1 MNACD
6 LAIIG
11 AGPAGMAAA
20 TEAANAGLSVI
31 LLDEQPAPGGQIY
44 RGIETVP
51 EERRKLLGPDYG
63 KGLSIAQAFRASNA
77 TYIPEAT
84 VWNINPDLSIDY
96 SRNGGSSQISTRH
109 LLIATGAVER
119 PTPMPGWTLP
129 GVTTAGALQI
139 LLKAHGGVGDDVV
152 LVGSGPLLY
161 LLAQQMIEAGGPPK
175 AIIETI
181 DRSHYLKAARHLP
194 RALSALS
201 YLRKGMAMMRQI
213 RRAGVPHYT
222 GARDIRIE
230 GAQRAEA
237 VCFSAHGRAHRI
249 ETTSVALHQG
259 VVPNQQATRLLGCDH
274 VWSESQRC
282 FIPKLDAFFE
292 SSVEN
297 VFVAGDGAGIAGA
310 NSAEIR
316 GRIVALRVAQKLGD
330 DKGTQIRALQKKLS
344 RDEAIRP
351 FLETLYAPSDE
362 VMVPHDDV
370 LVCRC
375 EEVTAGAIREAVDL
389 GAPGPNQIKS
399 FLRSG
404 MGPCQG
410 RMCGLAVS
418 SIIAERRKE
427 NPQSIGY
434 YRLRPPLKPL
444 LLSELAQLE
453 REPTRDEPL

>member
-31 LLDEQPAPGGQIY
+31 LLDEQPVPGGQVY
-44 RGIETVP
+44 RAIETVP
-51 EERRKLLGPDYG
+51 EERRKILGPDYQ
-63 KGLSIAQAFRASNA
+63 KGIGIAEAFRACKA

-96 SRNGGSSQISTRH
+96 SRNGGSAQVSTRH

-139 LLKAHGGVGDDVV
+139 LLKAHGGIGDDVV

-161 LLAQQMIEAGGPPK
+161 LLAQQMIVAGVPPK
-175 AIIETI
+175 AIVETV
-181 DRSHYLKAARHLP
+181 DRERYIKAARHLC
-194 RALSALS
+194 SALTALP
-201 YLRKGMAMMRQI
+201 YLRKGMSMMRQI
-213 RRAGVPHYT
+213 RRAGVPRYS
-222 GARDIRIE
+222 GAHDIRIE
-230 GAQRAEA
+230 GSQRADA
-237 VCFSAHGRAHRI
+237 VRFFANGRAHHI
-249 ETTSVALHQG
+249 ETSSVALHQG

-274 VWSESQRC
+274 VWNESQRC
-282 FIPKLDAFFE
+282 FVPKLDEFLE

-297 VFVAGDGAGIAGA
+297 VFVAGDGAGVAGA
-310 NSAEIR
+310 KSAEIR
-316 GRIVALRVAQKLGD
+316 GRLVALRVAGRLGSD
-330 DKGTQIRALQKKLS
+330 TDAEIRALQRQLR

-362 VMVPHDDV
+362 VMVPGDDV

-389 GAPGPNQIKS
+389 GAPGPNQVKS

-410 RMCGLAVS
+410 RMCGLTVS
-418 SIIAERRKE
+418 TIIAERRSE
-427 NPQSIGY
+427 DPGSIGY

>member
-1 MNACD
+1 MKACD

-44 RGIETVP
+44 RAVETVP
-51 EERRKLLGPDYG
+51 EERRKILGPDYAHG
-63 KGLSIAQAFRASNA
+63 VSIAQAFRACGA

-96 SRNGGSSQISTRH
+96 SRHGGSAQVAARH

-119 PTPMPGWTLP
+119 PTPLPGWTLP

-152 LVGSGPLLY
+152 LAGSGPLLY
-161 LLAQQMIEAGGPPK
+161 LLAQQMIAAGSPPK

-181 DRSHYLKAARHLP
+181 DRARYIKAARHLP
-194 RALSALS
+194 RALAGFA
-201 YLRKGMAMMRQI
+201 YLRKGLSMMRQI
-213 RRAGVPHYT
+213 QQAGVPRFS
-222 GARDIRIE
+222 GAHDIRIE
-230 GAQRAEA
+230 GTHRAEA
-237 VCFSAHGRAHRI
+237 VTFSVSGKAHRI
-249 ETTSVALHQG
+249 ETSSVALHQG
-259 VVPNQQATRLLGCDH
+259 VVPNQQATRLLGCEH
-274 VWSESQRC
+274 VWNESQRC
-282 FIPKLDAFFE
+282 FVPKLDLFLE
-292 SSVEN
+292 SSIEN

-310 NSAEIR
+310 KSAAMR
-316 GRIVALRVAQKLGD
+316 GRLAALRVAQKLGHSN
-330 DKGTQIRALQKKLS
+330 GANIRALQADLK
-344 RDEAIRP
+344 RDEAVRP
-351 FLETLYAPSDE
+351 FLEALYAPSRDI
-362 VMVPHDDV
+362 MQPADDTII
-370 LVCRC
+370 CRC
-375 EEVTAGAIREAVDL
+375 EEVTAGAIRKAVDL
-389 GAPGPNQIKS
+389 GAPGPNQVKS

-418 SIIAERRKE
+418 AIIAQRRQE
-427 NPQSIGY
+427 EPEAIGY

-453 REPTRDEPL
+453 TEATRSEPL